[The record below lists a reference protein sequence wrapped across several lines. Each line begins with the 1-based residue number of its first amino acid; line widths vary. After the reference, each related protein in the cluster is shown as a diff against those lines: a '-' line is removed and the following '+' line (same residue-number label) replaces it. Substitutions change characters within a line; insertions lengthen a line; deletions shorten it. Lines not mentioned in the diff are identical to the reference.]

1 MGGSGRLACVPTR
14 PTPFPTAPHKLE
26 PSHLSRRRRVSMA
39 RGVTCLSPDGGTRLR
54 AKRPGLYARFSFSVR
69 WAMTQVDKV
78 LVVVALVLG
87 LIELLNV
94 KVPFS
99 RFSAAGL
106 AIVLLAVVELHQGG
120 VLDF

>member
-1 MGGSGRLACVPTR
+1 
-14 PTPFPTAPHKLE
+14 
-26 PSHLSRRRRVSMA
+26 
-39 RGVTCLSPDGGTRLR
+39 
-54 AKRPGLYARFSFSVR
+54 
-69 WAMTQVDKV
+69 MTQVDKV